1 MSKKAPAVQGRRF
14 EAVRWS
20 VGQAAYEFGL
30 DHRTLTKRLTRS
42 SIEPG
47 DDGRYSTQQITSV
60 VWGDRESEEL
70 RKITEDADH
79 MALKNRKEPDY
90 EILVWDNTPR
100 EDALQELSDEI
111 FAIVMPVLTESM
123 GHIPLALS
131 DALSLH
137 PEDAT
142 LWGAVADWLDEN
154 DKPHGNLHRR
164 KMQAIMG
171 V

>member
-79 MALKNRKEPDY
+79 MALKNRKERGDLVDIKVVFAHF
-90 EILVWDNTPR
+90 EGVFVALRQHILSCKIPR
-100 EDALQELSDEI
+100 EDQDAMLRDLKRLTIEYHKGKLTAD
-111 FAIVMPVLTESM
+111 ADGAAGDDTES
-123 GHIPLALS
+123 AAS
-131 DALSLH
+131 D
-137 PEDAT
+137 
-142 LWGAVADWLDEN
+142 
-154 DKPHGNLHRR
+154 
-164 KMQAIMG
+164 
-171 V
+171 